1 MAKKQFKTESKK
13 LLDMMINSI
22 YTHKEIFLR
31 EIISNASDAIDKL
44 CYRSLTDENVGMERG
59 DFRIRITVDKENRLI
74 TVSDNGIGMTKE
86 ELENNLGV
94 IARSGSLKFK
104 DGLEEEE
111 QENAAIDI
119 IGQFGVGFYSSF
131 MVSDRVTVITKAYG
145 SDEAFRWESSGVD
158 GYTVNTAEKDTVG
171 TDVIMHIKPDD
182 ETEKYSTYLE
192 NWKLMM
198 LIKKYSDYVRWPIVM
213 DVERSEMVETGEVDE
228 NGKPKT
234 KLENITVAET
244 VNSMVPIWQ
253 RSRAEATDEECIAFY
268 KEKYRDEDD
277 PLAVIRVNAEGLIS
291 YRALLFVPSKTPQQ
305 FYTRESEPG
314 LELYSSGVMIMDKCT
329 ELLPDCYAFAR
340 GVVDSPDL
348 TLNISRETLQHDR
361 QLKLIATN
369 LGKKMKNELVKLMR
383 NDREKYEKFYNAFGM
398 VLRTGA
404 ISEYGDKVDD
414 IKDLLLYNVSD
425 TKLVSF
431 KEYVDAMPAEQEKI
445 YYACGDSVRR
455 LMSLPQAEL
464 LREKGYEVL
473 CMTSQFDEYLVDT
486 LKRYDDKPFCNIAV
500 EDLGL
505 ETEEQKKE
513 TEAKEAE
520 AKELLAF
527 VKETLG
533 DAIERAVLSH
543 KLVSGAVCLS
553 TEGGVTLEMERYF
566 RNMPGA
572 PEHLKAIRILEFNAA
587 HPAYQAM
594 AEAFAEDDKEKAA
607 KIAKI
612 LHAQALLIAG
622 DTLEDPAA
630 YSELVCSLI
639 QN

>member
-1 MAKKQFKTESKK
+1 MAKKQFKAESKK

-59 DFRIRITVDKENRLI
+59 DFKIRIDVDKEARTV

-86 ELENNLGV
+86 ELEQNLGV
-94 IARSGSLKFK
+94 IARSGSLRFK
-104 DGLEEEE
+104 DGLDEEE

-119 IGQFGVGFYSSF
+119 IGQFGVGFYSSS
-131 MVSDRVTVITKAYG
+131 MVADRVTVITKAYG
-145 SDEAFRWESSGVD
+145 SDEAFKWESTGVD
-158 GYTVNTAEKDTVG
+158 GYTITDGEKDSVG
-171 TDVIMHIKPDD
+171 TDVIMHIKADD
-182 ETEKYSTYLE
+182 DTEKYSTYLE

-213 DVERSEMVETGEVDE
+213 DIERSQMVETGETDE
-228 NGKPKT
+228 NGQPKT
-234 KLENITVAET
+234 RMENVTVEET

-268 KEKYRDEDD
+268 KEKYHDQDD
-277 PLAVIRVNAEGLIS
+277 PLAIIRVNAEGLIS

-383 NDREKYEKFYNAFGM
+383 TDREKYEKFYTNFGL
-398 VLRTGA
+398 VLRAGV

-414 IKDLLLYNVSD
+414 IKDLLLYNVD
-425 TKLVSF
+425 ETKRVSF
-431 KEYVDAMPAEQEKI
+431 REYVDAMPAEQEKI
-445 YYACGDSVRR
+445 YFACGDNVRR
-455 LMSLPQAEL
+455 LLSLPQAEL
-464 LREKGYEVL
+464 LKEKGYEVL

-486 LKRYDDKPFCNIAV
+486 LKQYDGKSFCNIAT

-520 AKELLAF
+520 AKDLLAF

-566 RNMPGA
+566 RSMPGA

-594 AEAFAEDDKEKAA
+594 AKAFAEGDKEKAA
-607 KIAKI
+607 KIVKI

-622 DTLEDPAA
+622 ETLDDPAA

-639 QN
+639 D